1 MTVRVGF
8 LGAGFIAQVHAYQLG
23 RCETDH
29 EVVGVY
35 DPDAD
40 KAAALASWQ
49 KCPAMSSSD
58 EVIAASDAVIICT
71 WTSEHPAM
79 LGAVVNAGRAVLCEK
94 PLAVDLATATEMV
107 HLVES
112 SGVINSVGLVLR
124 STPAICALR
133 ELINEPDVGRVMNVV
148 FRDDQYIPI
157 QGMYR
162 SDWRADPTRAGAG
175 ALIEHSIHDLDILEW
190 LFGSMVSISAVTSEF
205 HGFAGIEDSVSALV
219 RFEGGHSATLTSV
232 WHDVLSRTSLRRIE
246 VFCERA
252 LITLEGDDEGPL
264 TWERTDLDG
273 VSTTGSIDGTTLEP
287 WLHQRNAMPA
297 LLEESFLAA
306 VAAGGPSASPTIADA
321 LRAHVLVDA
330 AYRSA
335 AAGGATIDTSIT

>member
-8 LGAGFIAQVHAYQLG
+8 VGAGFIAQVHAYQLG
-23 RCETDH
+23 RCGTDH

-35 DPDAD
+35 DLDTE
-40 KAAALASWQ
+40 KAAALGAWQ
-49 KCPAMSSSD
+49 KCPVMSSVD

-71 WTSEHPAM
+71 WTSEHPAI
-79 LGAVVNAGRAVLCEK
+79 LSAVVGAGKAVLCEK
-94 PLAVDLATATEMV
+94 PLAVDLATATEMARW
-107 HLVES
+107 VES

-133 ELINEPDVGRVMNVV
+133 ELVNDPDVGRVMNVV

-162 SDWRADPTRAGAG
+162 SDWRADPARSGAG
-175 ALIEHSIHDLDILEW
+175 ALIEHSIHDLDIMEW
-190 LFGSMVSISAVTSEF
+190 LFGPIVSISAVTSEF
-205 HGFAGIEDSVSALV
+205 HGLSGIEDSVSALV
-219 RFEGGHSATLTSV
+219 RFQGGHSATLTSV
-232 WHDVLSRTSLRRIE
+232 WHDVLSRTSQRRIE

-264 TWERTDLDG
+264 TWERTDGDG
-273 VSTTGSIDGTTLEP
+273 TNTTGSIDGTTMEP

-306 VAAGGPSASPTIADA
+306 VAAGGPSASPTIAEA

-335 AAGGATIDTSIT
+335 ATDGTVIDTTP

>member
-8 LGAGFIAQVHAYQLG
+8 LGAGFIAQVHGYQLG
-23 RCETDH
+23 RCTTPH
-29 EVVGVY
+29 EVVGVF
-35 DPDAD
+35 DLDVER
-40 KAAALASWQ
+40 AAELAARQ
-49 KCPAMSSSD
+49 KCPVMASAE

-71 WTSEHPAM
+71 WTSAHPAM
-79 LGAVVNAGRAVLCEK
+79 LRQVIESETAVLCEK
-94 PLAVDLATATEMV
+94 PLAVDLATAREMV
-107 HLVES
+107 AMVEA

-124 STPAICALR
+124 TAPALCALR
-133 ELINEPDVGRVMNVV
+133 ELVNDPDVGRVMNVV

-162 SDWRADPTRAGAG
+162 SDWRGDPARAGAG

-190 LFGSMVSISAVTSEF
+190 LFGPMVSISATTAEF
-205 HGFAGIEDSVSALV
+205 HGMAGIEDSVSAIA

-264 TWERTDLDG
+264 TWERTDVNG
-273 VSTTGSIDGTTLEP
+273 ANSSGSIDGTTLKP
-287 WLHQRNAMPA
+287 WLEQRKAMPL

-306 VAAGGPSASPTIADA
+306 VATGGPSPSPTIADA

-335 AAGGATIDTSIT
+335 AAGGTAIDTTSS